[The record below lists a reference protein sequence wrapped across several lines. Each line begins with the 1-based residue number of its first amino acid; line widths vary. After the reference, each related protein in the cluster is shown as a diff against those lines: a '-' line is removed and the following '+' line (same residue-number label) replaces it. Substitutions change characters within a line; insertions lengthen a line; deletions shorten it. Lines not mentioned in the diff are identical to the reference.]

1 MAEPMNEPTTLHGAL
16 AAAARRAPATPVT
29 FHTGREQVTLAELV
43 AQSHAVA
50 GALAAAGVRRGD
62 RVGVLCQNEADFFRV
77 LIGLGVLGAC
87 ACPFALPTMAR
98 DGYAERISGIIA
110 AAEIRTVVLS
120 ERLAR
125 LRGVL
130 GTALDGI
137 TALSTS
143 DLRGEHPAPPDSE
156 VTGDDDLIVQFT
168 SGSTSAPKGVRLTHA
183 NVLACL
189 DAIGSAIELTGEDS
203 AGNWLPLFHDMGLF
217 GSLAALHY
225 PIPLTVWQPS
235 VFVKDPAHWLKMMSD
250 SGITACPMPN
260 FAYEA
265 LARAVPED
273 EVADY
278 DLSKW
283 RVAFNGAEP
292 IAVDTLEGFLEHFSP
307 AGFRP
312 ESMLPVYGLAEA
324 TLPVTF
330 SVLKEPPHADW
341 VDRARLAATGEAIAV
356 PRDAPGARGIVSV
369 GPPVQRMAVRVT
381 DPDTGVTLDE
391 RIVGEIEIRGA
402 SVTPGYLHGEQP
414 FTEDG
419 WLRTG
424 DLGYLA
430 DGELH
435 ITGRRKEMI
444 IVRGDNYYP
453 EDVEAAVRTDP
464 AVHRRRCV
472 AYLDETAERMVLVVE
487 STAPD
492 TDDLRAHLRAKVSA
506 ATGLDDIRVVVA
518 GPHAIPRTSSGK
530 LQRLASRTRFG

>member
-1 MAEPMNEPTTLHGAL
+1 MAEPDTLHAAL
-16 AAAARRAPATPVT
+16 AAAVRRRPGTPVT
-29 FHTGREQVTLAELV
+29 FHTGRETLSLGELLD
-43 AQSHAVA
+43 QSHEVA
-50 GALAAAGVRRGD
+50 GALAEAGVRRGD
-62 RVGVLCQNEADFFRV
+62 RVGLLCQNEADFFRV

-87 ACPFALPTMAR
+87 ACPFALPTTAR
-98 DGYAERISGIIA
+98 DGYQERIASIIA
-110 AAEIRTVVLS
+110 AAGIRTVVLS

-130 GTALDGI
+130 GSALDGI
-137 TALSTS
+137 TEVSTAN
-143 DLRGEHPAPPDSE
+143 LRGAHADPPASG

-189 DAIGSAIELTGEDS
+189 NAIGGGIELTDDDD

-217 GSLAALHY
+217 GSLAALNH

-235 VFVKDPAHWLKMMSD
+235 VFVKDPAHWLRTMSEA
-250 SGITACPMPN
+250 GITACPMPN
-260 FAYEA
+260 FAYDA
-265 LARAVPED
+265 LARAVPEA

-278 DLSKW
+278 DLSRW

-292 IAVDTLEGFLEHFSP
+292 IAVDTLEGFLDHFAA

-330 SVLKEPPHADW
+330 STLHAPPHADW
-341 VDRARLAATGEAIAV
+341 VDRARLAATGEAVAV
-356 PRDAPGARGIVSV
+356 ARNAPGARGVVSV
-369 GPPVQRMAVRVT
+369 GRPVARMNVRVT
-381 DPDTGVTLDE
+381 DPDTGVPLAE
-391 RIVGEIEIRGA
+391 RVVGEVEIRGA
-402 SVTPGYLHGEQP
+402 SVTPGYLRGEQP
-414 FTEDG
+414 FTADG

-430 DGELH
+430 GGELH

-472 AYLDETAERMVLVVE
+472 AYLDEAAERMVLVVE

-492 TDDLRAHLRAKVSA
+492 TEELRSRLRARVGA
-506 ATGLDDIRVVVA
+506 ATGLDDVRVVVA
-518 GPHAIPRTSSGK
+518 GPQAIPRTSSGK
-530 LQRLASRTRFG
+530 LQRLASRSRFG